1 MKHTVLLFVAP
12 LLVGL
17 LFACLFLTGCGLEPD
32 DSNPAIADGIVIY
45 SGNNVLNGREH
56 YIVTNRVQQLRV
68 IVPSGHRVVWE
79 SSNPGAV
86 DVSQTGLI
94 RAGRSQGK
102 KATITASSAQD
113 TSIRAE
119 VFFITKGLR

>member
-1 MKHTVLLFVAP
+1 MKHTVLLPAA
-12 LLVGL
+12 LILAG
-17 LFACLFLTGCGLEPD
+17 LFLAGCGLEPD

-45 SGNNVLNGREH
+45 SGNNILNGREH

-68 IVPSGHRVVWE
+68 IVPSGHSVIWE
-79 SSNPGAV
+79 TSNPGAV

-102 KATITASSAQD
+102 KATVTASSAQD
-113 TSIRAE
+113 SSIRAE